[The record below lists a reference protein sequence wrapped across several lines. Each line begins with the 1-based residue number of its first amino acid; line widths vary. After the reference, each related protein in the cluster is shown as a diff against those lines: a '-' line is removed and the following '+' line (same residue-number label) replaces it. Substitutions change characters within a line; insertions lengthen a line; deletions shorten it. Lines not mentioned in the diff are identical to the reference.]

1 MTPLRCMSASGPFSR
16 SSRTVRPMRPSAKR
30 PEDPAVTPALRSEG
44 VAREVISRVQRMRK
58 EAGLAVSDRI
68 RLRVSGD
75 AVVLESCEAHR
86 VWIAEEVL
94 ATALSIAAVQRMDD
108 TMVRQS
114 VDLDGIHADLAL
126 TKDE

>member
-1 MTPLRCMSASGPFSR
+1 
-16 SSRTVRPMRPSAKR
+16 
-30 PEDPAVTPALRSEG
+30 
-44 VAREVISRVQRMRK
+44 MRK

-75 AVVLESCEAHR
+75 PLVLESCEAHR

-94 ATALSIAAVQRMDD
+94 ATAIAIAAVQRMDD